1 MGPLVRWSLGP
12 ARTVTVWGQ
21 NAKGPQPLPMI
32 IHFGTASLNAEWK
45 ASIVCLGVFD
55 GVHLGHRS
63 LIEPAVRQAKE
74 REIPSV
80 AVTFDRNPL
89 ALLRPESS
97 PKALCSLDQKF
108 EWLAALGLS
117 ACVVLPFDLTLSQMS
132 AQEFLDLVLRERLK
146 AAKLLIG
153 HDFAFGRGREGDA
166 AWLSGR
172 IDAESAPPFAL
183 EGARVSSSVIRRL
196 VAAGEVERAGLKL
209 GRPFALRGVVVAGQK
224 LGRTLG
230 FPTLNL
236 AFSSDLALPA
246 DGVYAAWAETPLGRF
261 MAGVS
266 IGMRP
271 TVDGRHRTTEAFLID
286 YPGDSI
292 YSAPVALEFHSRI
305 REEKKF
311 LSLEELVEQMGRD
324 IGECRIR
331 LQE

>member
-1 MGPLVRWSLGP
+1 
-12 ARTVTVWGQ
+12 
-21 NAKGPQPLPMI
+21 MI

-74 REIPSV
+74 REVPSV

-89 ALLRPESS
+89 ALLRPESA
-97 PKALCSLDQKF
+97 PKALCTLEQKL
-108 EWLAALGLS
+108 EWLSHLGLS
-117 ACVVLPFDLTLSQMS
+117 ACLVLPFDQALSQMS
-132 AQEFLDLVLRERLK
+132 AQEFLDQVLIGRLK
-146 AAKLLIG
+146 AEKLMIG

-166 AWLSGR
+166 SWLEGK
-172 IDAESAPPFAL
+172 IESETAPAYIL

-196 VAAGEVERAGLKL
+196 VAEGKVERAGLKL
-209 GRPFALRGVVVAGQK
+209 GRPFSMRGVVVPGQK

-236 AFSSDLALPA
+236 AFSAELACPA
-246 DGVYAAWAETPLGRF
+246 DGVYAACADTPLGRF

-286 YPGDSI
+286 YPGDSL
-292 YSAPVALEFHSRI
+292 YSAPVTLEFQSRI
-305 REEKKF
+305 REEAKF
-311 LSLEELVEQMGRD
+311 ESLEALRVQMQKD
-324 IGECRIR
+324 ILECRAR
-331 LQE
+331 LEGKRGG